1 MFEYLN
7 ISDVDALKSLIE
19 KLIADADEFAA
30 DIRRKDHAI
39 TELQIK
45 VLAACYL
52 EVHSAGMATFCG
64 GHPDSNSCR
73 CYRWKGTWKTPGRRR
88 MPSQTS
94 LPRCRRTFKT
104 SWTLPRCHGSPPH
117 CAIEPI

>member
-30 DIRRKDHAI
+30 DIRKKDHTI

-45 VLAACYL
+45 VCEFSLA
-52 EVHSAGMATFCG
+52 
-64 GHPDSNSCR
+64 
-73 CYRWKGTWKTPGRRR
+73 K
-88 MPSQTS
+88 
-94 LPRCRRTFKT
+94 
-104 SWTLPRCHGSPPH
+104 
-117 CAIEPI
+117 

>member
-45 VLAACYL
+45 VLAAPG
-52 EVHSAGMATFCG
+52 SAQ
-64 GHPDSNSCR
+64 CR
-73 CYRWKGTWKTPGRRR
+73 
-88 MPSQTS
+88 
-94 LPRCRRTFKT
+94 
-104 SWTLPRCHGSPPH
+104 HGNFLWWAS
-117 CAIEPI
+117 